1 MLVGT
6 VLILYSVA
14 LLLPV
19 VAVVVDIRRRQ
30 NRVVLAAVEMGS
42 PVVLHIQMARLET
55 RRLLTHLKVITVEI
69 RLQRLVVEAAA
80 LRRLVVQE
88 RLTQVVMVVLEL
100 RQQFLA
106 HR

>member
-14 LLLPV
+14 LLLQV
-19 VAVVVDIRRRQ
+19 VVGVVDILRRQ
-30 NRVVLAAVEMGS
+30 NQVVLAAVEMGS
-42 PVVLHIQMARLET
+42 LVVLHIQMARLET

-69 RLQRLVVEAAA
+69 RLQRLVVAAAA

-88 RLTQVVMVVLEL
+88 RLTQVVMAAMEL

>member
-1 MLVGT
+1 
-6 VLILYSVA
+6 
-14 LLLPV
+14 
-19 VAVVVDIRRRQ
+19 
-30 NRVVLAAVEMGS
+30 
-42 PVVLHIQMARLET
+42 MARLET

-69 RLQRLVVEAAA
+69 RLQRLVVAAAA

-88 RLTQVVMVVLEL
+88 RLTQVVMAAMEL